1 MKTCSHSSGFFR
13 EWLDVH
19 EMKNAGF
26 AYCFQKFKY
35 KKNVPKDFL
44 YTERKRKNGNS
55 RKDNENRSCNKK
67 NQSHIRKRE
76 CKTPD
81 NNSNVICNCSYSD
94 VYGDS
99 CTVYA
104 GLYQVRYF
112 RSAGFVW
119 NICIWSV
126 LWCDNLSGKE
136 CITFFRNKYRICR

>member
-1 MKTCSHSSGFFR
+1 MVRCS
-13 EWLDVH
+13 V

-26 AYCFQKFKY
+26 AYCFHKFKY

-67 NQSHIRKRE
+67 NQSQHQRKG
-76 CKTPD
+76 
-81 NNSNVICNCSYSD
+81 NVKRLTTTAMLSAIAVILMYMEIPVPFMPGCIE
-94 VYGDS
+94 
-99 CTVYA
+99 
-104 GLYQVRYF
+104 LRYF

-119 NICIWSV
+119 NICIWSA

>member
-26 AYCFQKFKY
+26 AHCFQKFKY

-104 GLYQVRYF
+104 GLYQVRYLG
-112 RSAGFVW
+112 SAGFVW
-119 NICIWSV
+119 NICIWSA